1 MDAARRRSALFTVA
15 LFGAIAL
22 AGGLGGYVYSHAP
35 DRDTLVVQ
43 VDRTPPESSGD
54 RLVPGV
60 MIDALTVD
68 ADGQV
73 LTLPAGTHVDDLTR
87 AEGGLPDGVAVNVGV
102 ERTEFGQ
109 VLTGIVAVQETP

>member
-1 MDAARRRSALFTVA
+1 VDAAHRRSALLAAA
-15 LFGAIAL
+15 LFGGIAL
-22 AGGLGGYVYSHAP
+22 AGGIGGYVYSHDP
-35 DRDTLVVQ
+35 GRDALVVQ
-43 VDRTPPESSGD
+43 IDRTPPESSGD

-68 ADGQV
+68 ADGQT
-73 LTLPAGTHVDDLTR
+73 LILPAGIHVDDLSR
-87 AEGGLPDGVAVNVGV
+87 AQGGLPDGVAVNVGV